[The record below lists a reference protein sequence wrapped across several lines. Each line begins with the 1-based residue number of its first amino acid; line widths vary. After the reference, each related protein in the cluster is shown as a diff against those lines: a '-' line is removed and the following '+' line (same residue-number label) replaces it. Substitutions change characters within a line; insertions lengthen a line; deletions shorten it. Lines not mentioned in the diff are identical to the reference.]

1 MTKGKLPVGWFDLT
15 ERVKKRRERKKRVK
29 KLTDVEKKMGYISKP
44 KKTIRDM
51 KSNIIPKDLMEKMRK
66 DGKLQ
71 RDITNWWKNRKDDKK
86 LPRIPVSK
94 GNLLKKGGKVL
105 KMNRGGRAKK

>member
-1 MTKGKLPVGWFDLT
+1 MA
-15 ERVKKRRERKKRVK
+15 
-29 KLTDVEKKMGYISKP
+29 
-44 KKTIRDM
+44 
-51 KSNIIPKDLMEKMRK
+51 
-66 DGKLQ
+66 
-71 RDITNWWKNRKDDKK
+71 KNRKDDKK